1 MKSGTCQ
8 ALKLR
13 EEENL
18 RKCQG
23 YVSSLGGLPYRV
35 IRYGTVLGSGYGV
48 LMNIGERVIVWDSF
62 TEKFEKMPLSE
73 YRRRL
78 IAEVD

>member
-1 MKSGTCQ
+1 M
-8 ALKLR
+8 R
-13 EEENL
+13 
-18 RKCQG
+18 
-23 YVSSLGGLPYRV
+23 